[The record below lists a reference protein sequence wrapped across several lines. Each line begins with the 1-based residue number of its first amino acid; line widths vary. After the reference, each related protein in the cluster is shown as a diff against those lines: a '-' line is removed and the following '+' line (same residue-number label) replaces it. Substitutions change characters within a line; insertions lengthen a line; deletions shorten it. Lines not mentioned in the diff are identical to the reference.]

1 MKTITLTFVR
11 RENKIAKSGKPYV
24 SVSIKAQEVEQGN
37 VYINGFERNENKA
50 WKVGDKINVEL
61 SQKEYNGKLYWNFE
75 MPKEEKASTNNGV
88 LLDQKLAP
96 INRKLD
102 AIIEHLAGNTR
113 LPKGGTF
120 DKKFEREMDGVYEI
134 GKANNP
140 DEQPL

>member
-11 RENKIAKSGKPYV
+11 RETKVAKSGKPYV
-24 SVSIKAQEVEQGN
+24 SISLKALEVEQGN
-37 VYINGFERNENKA
+37 AYINGFGRKENEA
-50 WKVGDKINVEL
+50 WKVGDKVNVEL

-75 MPKEEKASTNNGV
+75 MPKAEKPTTNNSL

-120 DKKFEREMDGVYEI
+120 DKKFESEMDKMFEEGR
-134 GKANNP
+134 ANNP
-140 DEQPL
+140 EEQPL

>member
-1 MKTITLTFVR
+1 
-11 RENKIAKSGKPYV
+11 
-24 SVSIKAQEVEQGN
+24 
-37 VYINGFERNENKA
+37 
-50 WKVGDKINVEL
+50 
-61 SQKEYNGKLYWNFE
+61 
-75 MPKEEKASTNNGV
+75 MPKEENTSTNNGL

-102 AIIEHLAGNTR
+102 AIIEHLAGNIR

-120 DKKFEREMDGVYEI
+120 DKKFEREMDEMYEI